1 MNEEAAGFNFGT
13 STNGFGMSDLL
24 PNLSNANQQ
33 LEGQGLNSVFP
44 PFQGT
49 PQRAVTQY
57 MGNSSPYDFHMGHD
71 HTPTT
76 SQKRARVDSD
86 GGGGSRPLALRP
98 TGIILAD
105 ANSGQM
111 SDLGI
116 MLGRMAEKSDK
127 MAMALDDQSTEY
139 RLLKEAL
146 EGRIDAL
153 EKEVRSMTVVEGEG
167 ELKKRKT
174 RNKPI
179 TVWSVNFLFEQT
191 IILTSHH
198 K

>member
-1 MNEEAAGFNFGT
+1 
-13 STNGFGMSDLL
+13 
-24 PNLSNANQQ
+24 
-33 LEGQGLNSVFP
+33 
-44 PFQGT
+44 
-49 PQRAVTQY
+49 
-57 MGNSSPYDFHMGHD
+57 
-71 HTPTT
+71 
-76 SQKRARVDSD
+76 
-86 GGGGSRPLALRP
+86 LRP

-127 MAMALDDQSTEY
+127 MAMALDHQSTKY

>member
-76 SQKRARVDSD
+76 SQKRARVDRLSI
-86 GGGGSRPLALRP
+86 P
-98 TGIILAD
+98 TLPAKGK
-105 ANSGQM
+105 
-111 SDLGI
+111 
-116 MLGRMAEKSDK
+116 LGRNAVIRVKS
-127 MAMALDDQSTEY
+127 
-139 RLLKEAL
+139 RVCIPNLLF
-146 EGRIDAL
+146 
-153 EKEVRSMTVVEGEG
+153 T
-167 ELKKRKT
+167 T
-174 RNKPI
+174 
-179 TVWSVNFLFEQT
+179 
-191 IILTSHH
+191 
-198 K
+198 